1 LMTMT
6 LLRVLLVIAA
16 ALSAAAPAHAGQ
28 ITDPGTGSIVGT
40 VRDATGAVVPGVAV
54 TVSSQALMTP
64 ARTSTRTD
72 GTYLVAG
79 MPPGDYTL
87 VYSLQGFTNL
97 ERAIRVSVAFT
108 ATVDVV
114 LSLATQRDQV
124 TVSGQGSV
132 LDRHSAAVADTFD
145 SRQLADL
152 PSSRSLAGLVA
163 LTQAMFMP
171 SIEVGGGLGLL
182 GGSFS
187 AYGKNSSPRHTLE
200 GIVVTGLFGFGFTP
214 DYGAFAEV
222 SVLTAGHGAEWP
234 TTGIHTE
241 MVTKS
246 GGNRYTGTIYSAYEN
261 RAWQS
266 MNVDAGQVARFAL
279 SGGGLSAGQV
289 NQVWNYHDANAD
301 VGGFV
306 LRDRLWWYGSIR
318 DQETAARLVNFPVE
332 PSRTRLTN
340 YSGKVTYRP
349 APAHTFVAYGQR
361 GRNDQP
367 FRLDPSGIAGNE
379 LSTSTAINLSVGST
393 GNQQSSAWVWKGEW
407 NAAVNNAL
415 LFSVRVGQFGTGQDF
430 RSQSTAPRFEDV
442 DTLVVTGGNRDSQ
455 FSATRNQLFGTVN
468 YFKEGWFGSHH
479 FKAGGEAIRFLT
491 RDAWSQAFPGNVV
504 HVLRN
509 GGASSIVFLS
519 PSQSSAGLWSYAGY
533 VSDSWRLAD
542 RLSLS
547 LGLRVDRYRPFL
559 PAQEHVDG
567 TGSVQQFAAV
577 PTLIDWTTVVPRIA
591 AVYDLTGTGTTL
603 LKGSYA
609 RYRPAPN
616 AATAANANP
625 NPPVWST
632 QYTWADGN
640 GSGVWEPGE
649 EGRNPSRR
657 RGGVAVE
664 SLDPALDLAVVDEA
678 GAWIERELPA
688 GIGLRSGVVWRRER
702 SPFTRQNA
710 NQPYESF
717 TVPVTIRDPGPDG
730 VPATTDDGG
739 TLIAYDMRSDS
750 DLIGVQAAN
759 VQRNVPGA
767 SSAYW
772 TWEVDATRRA
782 RGRWSLGAGF
792 SYTWNGDQASGYSG
806 QAARNNPY
814 PLTPN
819 DLINTGAGGRHEFTT
834 WTATAHSTYQ
844 APWDVRVTPVLR
856 HQSGQPFGRTFTTGQ
871 LGYAPAVTLLAEPI
885 GTRRMDNITIV
896 DLRVEKRLPLPG
908 NRRLSG
914 FLDLFNVFNA
924 NPEQN
929 LIWSSGS
936 LFLRPL
942 SIVPPRIAQVGA
954 TLEW

>member
-1 LMTMT
+1 MKALH
-6 LLRVLLVIAA
+6 LLIVLVA
-16 ALSAAAPAHAGQ
+16 ALSVAARVHAGQ
-28 ITDPGTGSIVGT
+28 IVDPATGSIVGT
-40 VRDATGAVVPGVAV
+40 VRDATSAVMPGVAIIV
-54 TVSSQALMTP
+54 TSQALMAP
-64 ARTSTRTD
+64 HRISTKED

-79 MPPGDYTL
+79 LPPGDYTL

-97 ERAIRVSVAFT
+97 ERTVRVSVAFT
-108 ATVDVV
+108 ATVDVA
-114 LSLATQRDQV
+114 LGLASQRAEV
-124 TVSGQGSV
+124 TVSSQGSV

-152 PSSRSLAGLVA
+152 PSSRSLAGLAA

-182 GGSFS
+182 AGSFG

-200 GIVVTGLFGFGFTP
+200 GIVVTGLFGSGFTP

-222 SVLTAGHGAEWP
+222 SVLTAAHGAEWP
-234 TTGIHTE
+234 TAGIHTE

-246 GGNRYTGTIYSAYEN
+246 GGNRYTGTFYGAYEN

-266 MNVDAGQVARFAL
+266 MNVDAGQVARFAA

-289 NQVWNYHDANAD
+289 NQVWNYHDVNAD

-306 LRDRLWWYGSIR
+306 LTDRLWWYASIR

-332 PSRTRLTN
+332 PSRTRLRN
-340 YSGKVTYRP
+340 YSGKATYRP
-349 APAHTFVAYGQR
+349 APGHTFVVYGQR
-361 GRNDQP
+361 GQNRQP
-367 FRLDPSGIAGNE
+367 FRLDPSGVAGNE
-379 LSTSTAINLSVGST
+379 LSASTAINLSVGST
-393 GNQQSSAWVWKGEW
+393 ANQQSSAWVWKGEW
-407 NAAVNNAL
+407 NAALNDAL
-415 LFSVRVGQFGTGQDF
+415 LFSVRAGQFGNEQDF
-430 RSQSTAPRFEDV
+430 RSRSTAPRFEDIG
-442 DTLVVTGGNRDSQ
+442 TLVVSGGNRDSQ
-455 FSATRNQLFGTVN
+455 SGATRNQLFGTGN
-468 YFKEGWFGSHH
+468 YFKDGWFGSHH

-504 HVLRN
+504 HVLN
-509 GGASSIVFLS
+509 GGRVSSVVLLS
-519 PSQSSAGLWSYAGY
+519 RSKSGQGVWTYAGY
-533 VSDSWRLAD
+533 VTDSWRLED
-542 RLSLS
+542 RLTLS
-547 LGLRVDRYRPFL
+547 LGLRFDRYRLFL
-559 PAQEHVDG
+559 PAQEHVDAS
-567 TGSVQQFAAV
+567 GSVQQFTAV
-577 PTLIDWTTVVPRIA
+577 PNLIDWNTVVPRIA
-591 AVYDLTGTGTTL
+591 AAYDVTGTGTTL

-616 AATAANANP
+616 ASTASNSNP
-625 NPPVWST
+625 NPPVWSI
-632 QYTWADGN
+632 QYGWTDGD

-649 EGRNPSRR
+649 EVGNGSRR

-678 GAWIERELPA
+678 GAWFERELPA

-710 NQPYESF
+710 TQPFDAF

-730 VPATTDDGG
+730 MPGTTDDGG
-739 TLIAYDMRSDS
+739 TLIAYDLPADTI
-750 DLIGVQAAN
+750 LQAASI
-759 VQRNVPGA
+759 QRNVPGA

-772 TWEVDATRRA
+772 TWEVDVTRRT

-806 QAARNNPY
+806 QAARGNPY

-871 LGYAPAVTLLAEPI
+871 LGYASAVTLLAEPI
-885 GTRRMDNITIV
+885 GSRRMDNITIV
-896 DLRVEKRLPLPG
+896 DLRVEKQVRLKG
-908 NRRLSG
+908 NRRVSG
-914 FLDLFNVFNA
+914 FLDVFNGFNA

-929 LIWSSGS
+929 VIWSSGS
-936 LFLRPL
+936 SFLRPL
-942 SIVPPRIAQVGA
+942 TIVSPRIAQVGV